1 MLFSF
6 CYLFFLQG
14 EILAEAQFV
23 YSKGVTTYNIFI
35 GAVIITVVLQIIQWI
50 VSMLSRLPSRWHAL
64 SYVPSLL
71 LLAILTDVNQEA
83 MLHFSFGAWVW
94 VAPIVL
100 VVYIAL
106 VIIAK
111 VVDADF
117 ENYAIDIKSQIY
129 PNFIIL
135 FLLILCV
142 GAIPQSTDVYHFEL
156 KTERLILEGDYEAAS
171 NVGERSLRTSPRLT
185 QLRMYALSK
194 QGLLA
199 ERLFEYPQYYGS
211 LGLLDVTDT
220 LDYYRF
226 SPQSICLHLGAFCGA
241 SIHSTDRYYQLMLGD
256 SIWNQHTADYYLC
269 SLLLDR
275 KLKEFS
281 RDLPLYYDLS
291 DSIPHAYDHLPKAY
305 REALLL
311 TGQRRAAMDGIILVG
326 ADTLAKFSD
335 QSFIAQFRDYNE
347 LQAEVK
353 DVTERINK
361 THREFGKTYW
371 WYYEYSQQA
380 KGEIGQRK

>member
-1 MLFSF
+1 
-6 CYLFFLQG
+6 
-14 EILAEAQFV
+14 
-23 YSKGVTTYNIFI
+23 
-35 GAVIITVVLQIIQWI
+35 
-50 VSMLSRLPSRWHAL
+50 
-64 SYVPSLL
+64 
-71 LLAILTDVNQEA
+71 
-83 MLHFSFGAWVW
+83 
-94 VAPIVL
+94 
-100 VVYIAL
+100 
-106 VIIAK
+106 
-111 VVDADF
+111 
-117 ENYAIDIKSQIY
+117 
-129 PNFIIL
+129 
-135 FLLILCV
+135 
-142 GAIPQSTDVYHFEL
+142 
-156 KTERLILEGDYEAAS
+156 
-171 NVGERSLRTSPRLT
+171 
-185 QLRMYALSK
+185 
-194 QGLLA
+194 
-199 ERLFEYPQYYGS
+199 
-211 LGLLDVTDT
+211 
-220 LDYYRF
+220 
-226 SPQSICLHLGAFCGA
+226 
-241 SIHSTDRYYQLMLGD
+241 MLGD